1 MAKQNLIPTVLLLSC
16 ALLGGYGAMYASFR
30 DGFFDALRD
39 CVYPSPTRPSHC
51 KLHVPHASQMPK
63 FTGVPVLDEN
73 FALLV
78 EFFQQGLPRM
88 NPGGIE
94 SFEDIV
100 ATLCWTSQYGAI
112 WTMVS
117 LEGLRKG
124 NKGTAAAY
132 TGVWGMMFQLLTV
145 TIFSPI
151 YYISQLYLSPA
162 QISQAHAAV
171 DLEDLEALP
180 KTIALTYLLP
190 TLGLILPL
198 FGLMSP
204 KVAYY
209 AISVWQLFPL
219 LKSAVHPLVRSRKTL
234 KEGEKSIVVDQ
245 GGDGYK
251 RALNRV
257 YRFALLLAASTYFLH
272 FSSILL
278 RSQSSLS
285 ATLKGFFIPGSL
297 SHPPTFALF
306 NPPVSASAGQ
316 DIVIT
321 FLKWDLYC
329 AGAALLIWSSTHAS
343 RVLDGSEMPRTI
355 AKLLPLMALGGPVA
369 TAVALLRQR
378 DMKLLSR
385 PNATNSGKKNK

>member
-1 MAKQNLIPTVLLLSC
+1 
-16 ALLGGYGAMYASFR
+16 
-30 DGFFDALRD
+30 
-39 CVYPSPTRPSHC
+39 
-51 KLHVPHASQMPK
+51 
-63 FTGVPVLDEN
+63 
-73 FALLV
+73 
-78 EFFQQGLPRM
+78 
-88 NPGGIE
+88 
-94 SFEDIV
+94 
-100 ATLCWTSQYGAI
+100 
-112 WTMVS
+112 
-117 LEGLRKG
+117 
-124 NKGTAAAY
+124 
-132 TGVWGMMFQLLTV
+132 MMFQALTV

-171 DLEDLEALP
+171 DIEDLEALP
-180 KTIALTYLLP
+180 KSIALTYLLP

-204 KVAYY
+204 KAAYY
-209 AISVWQLFPL
+209 AISVWQFFPL
-219 LKSAVHPLVRSRKTL
+219 LKSAFHPLMRSGKAL
-234 KEGEKSIVVDQ
+234 QEGEKNIVVDQ
-245 GGDGYK
+245 RGDSYK

-257 YRFALLLAASTYFLH
+257 YRFAFLLAASTYFLH

-278 RSQSSLS
+278 KLQSSLS

-329 AGAALLIWSSTHAS
+329 AGAALLIWSSTQAS
-343 RVLDGSEMPRTI
+343 RVLGGSELSRTI
-355 AKLLPLMALGGPVA
+355 VKFLPLMALGGPVA

-378 DMKLLSR
+378 DMKLL
-385 PNATNSGKKNK
+385 ATPIATSSGRKNR

>member
-16 ALLGGYGAMYASFR
+16 ALLGGYGAMYTSFR
-30 DGFFDALRD
+30 EGFFDALRE
-39 CVYPSPTRPSHC
+39 CVYPSATKPSQC

-63 FTGVPVLDEN
+63 FTGVPFIDEN

-88 NPGGIE
+88 NPGGVE

-112 WTMVS
+112 WTMIS

-124 NKGTAAAY
+124 NQGTAVAY
-132 TGVWGMMFQLLTV
+132 TGLWGMMFQALTV

-162 QISQAHAAV
+162 QTTQTYAAV
-171 DLEDLEALP
+171 DIEDLEALP
-180 KTIALTYLLP
+180 RTIALTYLLP

-198 FGLMSP
+198 FGLISP
-204 KVAYY
+204 KAAYY

-219 LKSAVHPLVRSRKTL
+219 LKSAVHPFMRSRKIL
-234 KEGEKSIVVDQ
+234 KEGEKNIVVDQ
-245 GGDGYK
+245 RGDSYK

-257 YRFALLLAASTYFLH
+257 YRFAFLLAASTYFLH
-272 FSSILL
+272 FSSVLL
-278 RSQSSLS
+278 KSQSSLS

-306 NPPVSASAGQ
+306 NPPVSASASQ

-343 RVLDGSEMPRTI
+343 RVLGGSEMPKTI
-355 AKLLPLMALGGPVA
+355 AKSLPLMALGGPVA

-378 DMKLLSR
+378 DMKLL
-385 PNATNSGKKNK
+385 ATPIATSSGKKNK